1 MVAMPLYSTS
11 QRTAPQLGRWPL
23 TSLTHR
29 LAISVADADLGNVL
43 RTALVLRPEFI
54 AANENSADVV
64 VTDTHDFTSWN
75 GTQVLVVGSNQK
87 PRHGE
92 TVVDSLDP
100 SLILSAAAVLASG
113 YKLTPE
119 RPSGDAIRLSS
130 REQEVAA
137 LLVDGASNKVIAREL
152 DISVHTA
159 KFHVTA
165 VLDKLGARNRADAVA
180 IALREGVVTL

>member
-1 MVAMPLYSTS
+1 MVAMPLYSTAT
-11 QRTAPQLGRWPL
+11 RTAPQLGRWPL
-23 TSLTHR
+23 TSLSHR
-29 LAISVADADLGNVL
+29 LAISVDDTDLGNAL
-43 RTALVLRPEFI
+43 RTALLLRPEFT
-54 AANENSADVV
+54 AANDNSADVV
-64 VTDTHDFTSWN
+64 VTDSHDFTSWN
-75 GTQVLVVGSNQK
+75 GAQVLVVGSNEK

-92 TVVDSLDP
+92 TVIDSLDP

-113 YKLTPE
+113 YKLTPDRQTAE
-119 RPSGDAIRLSS
+119 AIRLST
-130 REQEVAA
+130 REKEVAT

-180 IALREGVVTL
+180 IALREGVVMM

>member
-11 QRTAPQLGRWPL
+11 RIAPRLGRWPL
-23 TSLTHR
+23 TSLSHR
-29 LAISVADADLGNVL
+29 LSIAVGDVELGNAL

-54 AANENSADVV
+54 AANDNDAEVI
-64 VTDTHDFTSWN
+64 VTDSHDVTSWN
-75 GTQVLVVGSNQK
+75 GAQILVVGSTEK

-92 TVVDSLDP
+92 TVIESLDP

-113 YKLTPE
+113 YKVTQD
-119 RPSGDAIRLSS
+119 RQHGGAIHLSI
-130 REQEVAA
+130 REKEVAA
-137 LLVDGASNKVIAREL
+137 LLAEGASNKVIAREL